1 MSTPTAKRAMSN
13 SLSST
18 APPPA
23 QQQQQKPAIN
33 PYINNISFGA
43 GAASAMY
50 GSVSGSKKAKADEV
64 RSPSSPFFDAG
75 LNE

>member
-18 APPPA
+18 APPPPA
-23 QQQQQKPAIN
+23 QHQQQKPAIN

-50 GSVSGSKKAKADEV
+50 GSVGKKVKSDEV
-64 RSPSSPFFDAG
+64 RSLSLLF
-75 LNE
+75 